1 MGFWQYKKG
10 SNQCLLLKYKFE
22 YSNRNLGGFTL
33 IFLSNGENVKD
44 KIFQDFLQLGTRVTF
59 NDTCPGSYIK
69 FQIPLEGHGNKLV
82 PIGKAIVS

>member
-1 MGFWQYKKG
+1 MLPNCHGNLWLSLLKYKVKMGFWQYKKG

-44 KIFQDFLQLGTRVTF
+44 KIFQDFL
-59 NDTCPGSYIK
+59 
-69 FQIPLEGHGNKLV
+69 
-82 PIGKAIVS
+82 